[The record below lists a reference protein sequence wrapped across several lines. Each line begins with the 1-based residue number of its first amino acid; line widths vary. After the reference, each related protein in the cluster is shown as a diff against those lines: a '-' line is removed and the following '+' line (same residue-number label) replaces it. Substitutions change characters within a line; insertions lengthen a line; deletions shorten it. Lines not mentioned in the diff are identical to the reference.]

1 MDRTIASK
9 NQFINNRY
17 CKILLLIVRAVNFG
31 ILLPLALNITI
42 NLGYAHQSI
51 AIYITHLQCAHLNK
65 FNVEITKQFS
75 SIIF

>member
-17 CKILLLIVRAVNFG
+17 CRILLLIAHAVNFG
-31 ILLPLALNITI
+31 ILLRLALNITI

-51 AIYITHLQCAHLNK
+51 AIYITHLQFSYLNK